1 LVTGGEHDGGG
12 WLADQLAKSHRL
24 ATVVLLAAVLSLG
37 ALVGVTS
44 TVGFERVWRQLLH
57 PHWIWI
63 PIAVVCEAVAYLGY
77 TFAYREVARVER
89 GPELDMPK
97 AAVMVT
103 TGFGVFVQGGGFAL
117 DRAALERA
125 GLSREEARTRVLGLG
140 SLEYAL
146 LAPATALAALFV
158 LIWHPSLDLGMTLP
172 WVIGVPLGTALA
184 LLALRNKERF
194 HRRGRGLRRH
204 IYDNLQALTLLLC
217 LFKRWRTAL
226 VAFLSIAVYW
236 FGDIACLWASLHL
249 FFAHT
254 PPVAQLLVGYASG
267 YALTRRMLPLGGAG
281 IVESLLPFSLG
292 WVGITLAPALLGVA
306 AYRATNLWL
315 PMLPALAGLPSL
327 RRLRPTRRSRP
338 ARGTA

>member
-1 LVTGGEHDGGG
+1 MADGDRDGGG
-12 WLADQLAKSHRL
+12 WLADQLARPHRL
-24 ATVVLLAAVLSLG
+24 AAVVLLAAVLSLG
-37 ALVGVTS
+37 ALVGVAS
-44 TVGFERVWRQLLH
+44 TVGFGRVGRQLVN

-63 PIAVVCEAVAYLGY
+63 PIALACEVIAYLGY
-77 TFAYREVARVER
+77 TLAYREITRVER

-125 GLSREEARTRVLGLG
+125 GLSRREARARVLGLG

-146 LAPATALAALFV
+146 LAPATALAALFL
-158 LIWHPSLDLGMTLP
+158 LIWHPSLDPSLTLP
-172 WVIGVPLGTALA
+172 WVIGVPVGIALA
-184 LLALRNKERF
+184 LRALGHKERF
-194 HRRGRGLRRH
+194 RQRGWRIH
-204 IYDNLQALTLLLC
+204 VYDNLQAIRLLLC
-217 LFKRWRTAL
+217 LLKRWRTAL

-236 FGDIACLWASLHL
+236 LGDIACLWASLHV
-249 FFAHT
+249 FYART

-267 YALTRRMLPLGGAG
+267 YALTRRTLPLGGAG

-292 WVGITLAPALLGVA
+292 WIGIARVPALLGVA
-306 AYRATNLWL
+306 AYRGINLWL

-327 RRLRPTRRSRP
+327 RRLRPARRGRP
-338 ARGTA
+338 VRGTV